1 MSLRYVSHAH
11 NRIFFNFQPCIEN
24 FKPIADVRNK
34 SKIVPYSLL
43 CTHRDRNRETKER
56 LSNIF
61 HKKDNLL
68 TIPSPFKLFLW
79 QHIWCCNSGPEHQ
92 LSCKKKV
99 MLLFCLQER
108 EAERGEWAHV
118 ITRPPLLPPQAH
130 TPSAMGVYAQLK
142 PASFRA
148 FLQWLEKTL
157 VVNTVYKPGV
167 LK

>member
-24 FKPIADVRNK
+24 FKPIADVGNK
-34 SKIVPYSLL
+34 SKIVPCSLL
-43 CTHRDRNRETKER
+43 CTHRDRNRESKER

-79 QHIWCCNSGPEHQ
+79 QHIWCCSSGPEHE

-99 MLLFCLQER
+99 MLLFCLQGR
-108 EAERGEWAHV
+108 EQRDLRAHV
-118 ITRPPLLPPQAH
+118 SSSPLLPPCTH
-130 TPSAMGVYAQLK
+130 NSSHGCFCIAQNCK
-142 PASFRA
+142 
-148 FLQWLEKTL
+148 
-157 VVNTVYKPGV
+157 V
-167 LK
+167 